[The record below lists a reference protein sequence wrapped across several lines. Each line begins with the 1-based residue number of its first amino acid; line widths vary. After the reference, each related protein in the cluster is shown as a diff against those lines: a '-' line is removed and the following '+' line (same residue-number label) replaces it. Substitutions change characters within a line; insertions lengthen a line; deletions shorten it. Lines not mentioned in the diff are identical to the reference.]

1 MTKNTDLLNFFLI
14 GISLF
19 LAFQLPFELFLFS
32 YAVLGPLHYLT
43 EINWLRQKNYF
54 VRHTGWAW
62 LLVVLVT
69 LISLPIL
76 AKLPFLKTLAKGI
89 AVQNILD
96 WIKGQY
102 SVIILFALISAIGL
116 MLFKKTAHIIGFL
129 LLSLAAAVL
138 MAQYVPGIYIFTAI
152 FLPTLIHVYLFTLL
166 FMIYGTMQSGN
177 NAGIASIVFLLLV
190 PLIIAGST
198 IVPTEYNIAGLTR
211 ETFNKTGFHRLN
223 ISMASLLDPKH
234 YKAFSH
240 FSPIGIKIQ
249 IFVAFAY
256 TYHYLN
262 WFSKTAVIGWQK
274 NLTRT
279 KTIAVFSIW
288 AVFLAVY
295 YYDFK
300 IGMIA
305 AYFLSMGH
313 VFLEFPLN
321 MTSIKAIAQKISP
334 GKA

>member
-1 MTKNTDLLNFFLI
+1 MSKNTDLLNFFLI
-14 GISLF
+14 AISLF

-32 YAVLGPLHYLT
+32 YAILGPLHYLT
-43 EINWLRQKNYF
+43 EINWLKQKNYF
-54 VRHTGWAW
+54 VKHKGWAW

-69 LISLPIL
+69 LISLPVIV
-76 AKLPFLKTLAKGI
+76 KLPFLVNLAKGGI
-89 AVQNILD
+89 TQNALD
-96 WIKGQY
+96 WIKEQY

-116 MLFKKTAHIIGFL
+116 MLFKKTAHIISFL
-129 LLSLAAAVL
+129 TLSLAAALL
-138 MAQYVPGIYIFTAI
+138 MVQYVPGIYIFTAV

-166 FMIYGTMQSGN
+166 FMIYGTLQSGN
-177 NAGIASIVFLLLV
+177 SAGIASIVFLVMV

-198 IVPTEYNIAGLTR
+198 VVPTEYNIAGVTR

-223 ISMASLLDPKH
+223 ISLAGLIDSRH
-234 YKAFSH
+234 YKDFSH
-240 FSPIGIKIQ
+240 FSTIGIKIQ
-249 IFVAFAY
+249 IFIAFAY

-262 WFSKTAVIGWQK
+262 WFSKTTVIGWHK
-274 NLTRT
+274 NLTRA

-295 YYDFK
+295 FYDFK